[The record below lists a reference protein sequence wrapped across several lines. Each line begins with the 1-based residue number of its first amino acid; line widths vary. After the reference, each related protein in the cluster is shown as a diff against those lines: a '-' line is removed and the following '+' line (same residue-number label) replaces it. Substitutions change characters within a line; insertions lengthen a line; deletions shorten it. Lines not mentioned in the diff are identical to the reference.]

1 LLQCLLLRPGH
12 IAFSEA
18 EVPNPR
24 RGELLVRVKAALTC
38 GTDLK
43 AFERGHPVIP
53 MPGPFGHEFSG
64 VVEEAGPGVRRFKN
78 GDAVMAVHS
87 APCLACPYCSRRLY
101 HLCEHIMERKV
112 LGAFGEYVLLPPH
125 IVKQNVFLKPGRLGF
140 AEAALLEP
148 LSCVVHGM
156 EPLSIGRGDSALV
169 MGAGP
174 IGLLHVLLLKKK
186 GAKVAAADPH
196 PARLGRARELGA
208 DMTVRPESAARAVK
222 RTSGGMGFDHV
233 FECTGR
239 PGVWEKAVHYLRR
252 GGTLTLFGGCPPGS
266 TVTYETRRLHYDEI
280 TLRGSF
286 HFTPQDVRKARKL
299 LVEGGLGAG
308 RLITGSFPLRDIHKA
323 FRALSR
329 GRGIKY
335 AIVP

>member
-1 LLQCLLLRPGH
+1 
-12 IAFSEA
+12 
-18 EVPNPR
+18 
-24 RGELLVRVKAALTC
+24 
-38 GTDLK
+38 
-43 AFERGHPVIP
+43 
-53 MPGPFGHEFSG
+53 
-64 VVEEAGPGVRRFKN
+64 
-78 GDAVMAVHS
+78 
-87 APCLACPYCSRRLY
+87 
-101 HLCEHIMERKV
+101 
-112 LGAFGEYVLLPPH
+112 
-125 IVKQNVFLKPGRLGF
+125 
-140 AEAALLEP
+140 
-148 LSCVVHGM
+148 
-156 EPLSIGRGDSALV
+156 
-169 MGAGP
+169 MGSGP

-222 RTSGGMGFDHV
+222 RISGGMGFDHV

-286 HFTPQDVRKARKL
+286 HFTPADVRKARKL

-323 FRALSR
+323 FRALSH

-335 AIVP
+335 AILP

>member
-1 LLQCLLLRPGH
+1 
-12 IAFSEA
+12 
-18 EVPNPR
+18 
-24 RGELLVRVKAALTC
+24 
-38 GTDLK
+38 
-43 AFERGHPVIP
+43 
-53 MPGPFGHEFSG
+53 
-64 VVEEAGPGVRRFKN
+64 
-78 GDAVMAVHS
+78 
-87 APCLACPYCSRRLY
+87 
-101 HLCEHIMERKV
+101 
-112 LGAFGEYVLLPPH
+112 
-125 IVKQNVFLKPGRLGF
+125 
-140 AEAALLEP
+140 
-148 LSCVVHGM
+148 
-156 EPLSIGRGDSALV
+156 
-169 MGAGP
+169 MGSGP

-196 PARLGRARELGA
+196 PSRLGRARELGA

-222 RTSGGMGFDHV
+222 KLTSGMGFDHF

-239 PGVWEKAVHYLRR
+239 AGVWEEAVLYLRR

-266 TVTYETRRLHYDEI
+266 TVTYDTQRLHYDEI

-286 HFTPQDVRKARKL
+286 HFAPREVREAREF
-299 LVEGGLGAG
+299 LVAGRLGAG